1 MKYVIDDEEREV
13 TIITMGKNDTV
24 DDLIAAFEGREEY
37 KVIVMNNPYLA
48 GEYDD
53 IPDEY
58 SNDDE
63 HSRIKEIA
71 DSDVGEHTEI
81 LDCDDESEN
90 PDHTV
95 WTVEVEAIRKVF
107 ATKEDAQKYIDNLI
121 SMMNKE
127 NMFKVKKLDVNPNKM
142 WGDEIDDRTDDPIGL
157 FEEEAGITRLR
168 RSIAHRWDM
177 SDWKSKEGEKG
188 NVDTRGC
195 A

>member
-1 MKYVIDDEEREV
+1 MKYCIDDEEREV

-37 KVIVMNNPYLA
+37 KVIVMDNPYLE
-48 GEYDD
+48 GEYND

-71 DSDVGEHTEI
+71 DSDVEEHTEI

-95 WTVEVEAIRKVF
+95 WTVEVEAIKKVF

-127 NMFKVKKLDVNPNKM
+127 RMFKVKKLDVNPNKM
-142 WGDEIDDRTDDPIGL
+142 WEDEMDDRTDDPIGL